1 MSTSETPLSD
11 LIDVIETDPE
21 GGYDPFVREFRRSKI
36 GVVAEGAPQG
46 VVGTVQSTEE
56 NPLHIGG
63 TKDPDGRRVL
73 LAFADPPAF
82 IKKFGQIFNAEMSG
96 ESLFHAVLAT
106 PDCSGIRVNSA
117 KREVSMILSREDIQE
132 LTGTPA
138 VEIEGRKESNMRASS
153 VNRLAAVLAFV
164 AAALAAS
171 ALIIHYVRHQEVKW
185 ELLFA
190 SLFLVAMGSGMLFRK
205 DGGSR

>member
-11 LIDVIETDPE
+11 LIDVIETDPV
-21 GGYDPFVREFRRSKI
+21 GGYDPFVKEFRRSKI
-36 GVVAEGAPQG
+36 GVVAEGAPEG

-82 IKKFGQIFNAEMSG
+82 IKKFGQVFNAEMSG

-106 PDCSGIRVNSA
+106 PDCAGIRVNSA

-138 VEIEGRKESNMRASS
+138 AKTSRAPWWK
-153 VNRLAAVLAFV
+153 F
-164 AAALAAS
+164 
-171 ALIIHYVRHQEVKW
+171 W
-185 ELLFA
+185 
-190 SLFLVAMGSGMLFRK
+190 
-205 DGGSR
+205 